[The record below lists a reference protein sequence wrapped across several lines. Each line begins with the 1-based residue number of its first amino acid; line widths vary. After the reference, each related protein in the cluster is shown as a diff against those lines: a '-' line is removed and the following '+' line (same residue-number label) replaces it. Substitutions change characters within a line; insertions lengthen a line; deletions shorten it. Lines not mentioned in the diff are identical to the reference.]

1 MEKNSEIK
9 VYYSE
14 EFRKEMLELSDDRIL
29 WNVRMNDDS
38 DYESW
43 DVLVKNEIRKF
54 MTQFGVPVYVLGK
67 TGRHVCVE
75 DSKSNRDW
83 YRRMRDYVNDAQK
96 RMIAGW
102 NDEHGR

>member
-54 MTQFGVPVYVLGK
+54 MTQFGVPVYVLGR

>member
-29 WNVRMNDDS
+29 WNVRMNDEP
-38 DYESW
+38 DYELWS
-43 DVLVKNEIRKF
+43 VLVKNEIRKF
-54 MTQFGVPVYVLGK
+54 MTQFGVPAYVLGRS
-67 TGRHVCVE
+67 GRHVCVE

-96 RMIAGW
+96 RMIAEW
-102 NDEHGR
+102 NDEQGR

>member
-29 WNVRMNDDS
+29 WNVRMNDEP
-38 DYESW
+38 DYELWS
-43 DVLVKNEIRKF
+43 VLVKNEIRKF
-54 MTQFGVPVYVLGK
+54 MTQFGIPVYVLGRS
-67 TGRHVCVE
+67 GRHVCVE

-102 NDEHGR
+102 NDEHGQ

>member
-29 WNVRMNDDS
+29 WNVRMNDEP
-38 DYESW
+38 DYELW
-43 DVLVKNEIRKF
+43 CVLVKNEIRKF
-54 MTQFGVPVYVLGK
+54 MTQFGVPVYVLGRS
-67 TGRHVCVE
+67 GRHVCVE

-96 RMIAGW
+96 RMIAEW